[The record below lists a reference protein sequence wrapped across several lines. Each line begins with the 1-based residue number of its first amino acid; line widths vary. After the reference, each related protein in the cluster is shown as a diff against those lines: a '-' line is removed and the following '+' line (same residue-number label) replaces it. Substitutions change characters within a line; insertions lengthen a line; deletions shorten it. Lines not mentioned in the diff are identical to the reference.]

1 MNKFKEE
8 LAVHNY
14 NLKQFDTFKDKVQNA
29 VFQAILNIETN
40 SAYEQMEKID
50 MMNDLNKILGSYEE
64 LRPILTEYFERK
76 RNNEK
81 WREK

>member
-8 LAVHNY
+8 LAVHNH

-81 WREK
+81 WRER